1 MLIKL
6 IILFSSKTYY
16 ICAVSIPELN
26 IYCRMKAKQI
36 RFFSQDENSE
46 TKQSKKKTEVKS
58 TPATGYISTA
68 GKVVFPNK
76 TVDQLGFDPQD
87 SWFKVGT
94 QDGKRKIKSLFLVPG
109 ASGQEE
115 AFELEKAAKSYSI
128 SLPYILQKGGIDYSN
143 TKHTFTVK
151 PFDYDGDVQGYE
163 LKLAS
168 DTPKAAYTG
177 KPRGRK
183 RTVTATE

>member
-1 MLIKL
+1 VIFKT
-6 IILFSSKTYY
+6 ITVFSIETYY
-16 ICAVSIPELN
+16 ICVVSVPELK
-26 IYCRMKAKQI
+26 IYYRMKAKQI

-46 TKQSKKKTEVKS
+46 TKQSKKKTEAKP

-76 TVDQLGFDPQD
+76 TIDQLGFDPQD

-94 QDGKRKIKSLFLVPG
+94 QEGKRKIKSLFLVPG

-143 TKHTFTVK
+143 SKHTFTVK

-183 RTVTATE
+183 RATEAAE

>member
-1 MLIKL
+1 
-6 IILFSSKTYY
+6 
-16 ICAVSIPELN
+16 
-26 IYCRMKAKQI
+26 MKAKQI
-36 RFFSQDENSE
+36 RFFSQNENSE
-46 TKQSKKKTEVKS
+46 TKQSKTKTEAKP

-76 TVDQLGFDPQD
+76 TIDQLGFDPQD

-94 QDGKRKIKSLFLVPG
+94 QEGKRKIKSLFLVPG
-109 ASGQEE
+109 TSGQEE
-115 AFELEKAAKSYSI
+115 VFELEKAAKSYSI

-151 PFDYDGDVQGYE
+151 PFDYDGNVQGFE

-183 RTVTATE
+183 RAAATAEQNTVT

>member
-1 MLIKL
+1 
-6 IILFSSKTYY
+6 
-16 ICAVSIPELN
+16 
-26 IYCRMKAKQI
+26 MKAKQI

-46 TKQSKKKTEVKS
+46 AKQSKKKTETKS

-94 QDGKRKIKSLFLVPG
+94 QEGKRKIKSLFLVPG
-109 ASGQEE
+109 ESGQEE

-128 SLPYILQKGGIDYSN
+128 SLPFILQKGGIDYSGN
-143 TKHTFTVK
+143 KHTFTVK
-151 PFDYDGDVQGYE
+151 PFDYEEGVQGFE
-163 LKLAS
+163 LKLAN
-168 DTPKAAYTG
+168 DAPKAAYTG

-183 RTVTATE
+183 RADATAE